1 MSERAKANYI
11 NPQALRTQV
20 FIVHMMDV
28 VAVFLTHLHPREE
41 STTVMRRLEKMFML

>member
-20 FIVHMMDV
+20 FIVHVMDV
-28 VAVFLTHLHPREE
+28 VAVFSAYLHPR
-41 STTVMRRLEKMFML
+41 

>member
-20 FIVHMMDV
+20 FIVHVMDV
-28 VAVFLTHLHPREE
+28 VAVFSPHLNPREE
-41 STTVMRRLEKMFML
+41 AQR